1 MKSCPYDESPE
12 WVPREYPAAQD
23 HRAAQEG
30 IGQPQRDAG
39 HIDYPG
45 VAPQQQPRQ
54 AQATQQTYA
63 GYRSAATAP
72 NYAARQQQARPA
84 SRGATAGSQKMSKAN
99 ALELLD
105 SLKKSIV
112 IGAIIGFGVLSTLV
126 ATHAVG
132 SAANQSQSTQGSN
145 SISPD
150 NNNNTNTNNNSNN
163 PSNNGGF
170 FQQQGGG
177 KQHQLSG
184 LLMDRD
190 GHWEATGYWPVDMMR

>member
-1 MKSCPYDESPE
+1 MHRRNGSPGST
-12 WVPREYPAAQD
+12 RAAQD
-23 HRAAQEG
+23 RRAAQEG

-39 HIDYPG
+39 HIDYPS
-45 VAPQQQPRQ
+45 VAPQRQLRQ

-63 GYRSAATAP
+63 GYRSAAATAP
-72 NYAARQQQARPA
+72 NYAARQQQAGPA
-84 SRGATAGSQKMSKAN
+84 SRGATAGSQKMSKAK
-99 ALELLD
+99 ALDLLA
-105 SLKKSIV
+105 SLKKTIV

-163 PSNNGGF
+163 PSNNSGF

-177 KQHQLSG
+177 NGFGSG
-184 LLMDRD
+184 SYSQPSS
-190 GHWEATGYWPVDMMR
+190 GTGVS

>member
-1 MKSCPYDESPE
+1 MKSYPYDASPE

-23 HRAAQEG
+23 RRAAQEG

-39 HIDYPG
+39 HIDYPS

-63 GYRSAATAP
+63 GYRSAAATAP
-72 NYAARQQQARPA
+72 YYAARPA
-84 SRGATAGSQKMSKAN
+84 SRGATAGSQKMSKAK
-99 ALELLD
+99 ALDLLD
-105 SLKKSIV
+105 SLKKTIV

-177 KQHQLSG
+177 NGFGSG
-184 LLMDRD
+184 SYSQPSS
-190 GHWEATGYWPVDMMR
+190 GTGVS